1 MGVIRNALVVVAA
14 LVACSRDHG
23 VPGVKTMKPDGFP
36 ALRGGGSARSPRIA
50 NYKIDARFD
59 AAKHSITAT
68 ETLTWT
74 NTGTSAV
81 SALPFHLYLNAFK
94 NNTSLF
100 MKTSH
105 GEMRGAKAADGGWG
119 WISIES
125 VQVGGVELI
134 SKWHVTPPVDDKLL
148 PPERIAPGDETVAEL
163 PLPQPVAAGTNV
175 EITFKFTSQLPEV
188 FARTG
193 FNGDF
198 NMVGQWFPKIGVRSG
213 PPGLEHWDCQWF
225 SAHTEFFADFG
236 TYDVNL
242 TVPNTYRVAATGVLA
257 ATNESAG
264 NTRTLSYHAE
274 DVHDFA
280 WMADPLMN
288 VMTGQA
294 KLEDGPVEVRV
305 YYHNE
310 QKEFAQRHLEAGI
323 GAIERFSA
331 SYVPYPW
338 PIMSIIDPPP
348 EAAAGAGGMEY
359 PTLVTTGF
367 DSVYMRPGMRV
378 PEYVTVHEVGHN
390 WFQGM
395 LASNE
400 FEEAWLDEGVNDYAD
415 AKAMDEIYGASTSGI
430 DWMGWQA
437 QMFAL
442 RRAVALDPSSF
453 PSPIATAAYAF
464 VDGQNYGEATY
475 VSTMRALRTLE
486 QTVGP
491 TKFAAAMKV
500 YAKTYAFKHPTGRD
514 LFATLEKELG
524 QDLTWFFVPVFQQVG
539 GLKLS
544 IRSTECRPSQPDR
557 GVFGDG
563 SNRKTIS
570 PDGDASK
577 ETGAFDCEVIVQ
589 STGTIHIPVDIE
601 FRFADGSAQTG
612 SWPDRGGETWKRFML
627 KTSSRLTEV
636 KLDPENKIG
645 LDSPVRHHERLE
657 GDGAASLRT
666 AAWFSSLAQTLM
678 EVVGP

>member
-1 MGVIRNALVVVAA
+1 M
-14 LVACSRDHG
+14 
-23 VPGVKTMKPDGFP
+23 
-36 ALRGGGSARSPRIA
+36 
-50 NYKIDARFD
+50 
-59 AAKHSITAT
+59 
-68 ETLTWT
+68 
-74 NTGTSAV
+74 
-81 SALPFHLYLNAFK
+81 
-94 NNTSLF
+94 
-100 MKTSH
+100 
-105 GEMRGAKAADGGWG
+105 
-119 WISIES
+119 
-125 VQVGGVELI
+125 
-134 SKWHVTPPVDDKLL
+134 
-148 PPERIAPGDETVAEL
+148 
-163 PLPQPVAAGTNV
+163 
-175 EITFKFTSQLPEV
+175 

-193 FNGDF
+193 YKGDF

-213 PPGLEHWDCQWF
+213 PPGLERWDCQWF

-257 ATNESAG
+257 SSNESAG

-305 YYHNE
+305 YYHAE

-331 SYVPYPW
+331 AYVPYPW

-348 EAAAGAGGMEY
+348 EAAEGAGGMEY
-359 PTLVTTGF
+359 PTLVTTAV
-367 DSVYMRPGMRV
+367 DSVFARPGVRI

-400 FEEAWLDEGVNDYAD
+400 FEEAWLDEGVNEYAD
-415 AKAMDEIYGASTSGI
+415 AKAMDEIYGAGTSGI

-437 QMFAL
+437 QVFAL
-442 RRAVALDPSSF
+442 RRAIALDPSSF

-464 VDGQNYGEATY
+464 VDGQNYAEATY

-514 LFATLEKELG
+514 LYATLEKELG
-524 QDLTWFFVPVFQQVG
+524 QDLTWFFMPVFQQVG

-563 SNRKTIS
+563 SNRKSI
-570 PDGDASK
+570 GADADPSK
-577 ETGAFDCEVIVQ
+577 ESGAFDCEVVLQ
-589 STGTIHIPVDIE
+589 NTGTIHVPVDVE

-612 SWPDRGGETWKRFML
+612 SWPDRGETWKRFIL

-636 KLDPENKIG
+636 KLDPDNKIG
-645 LDSPVRHHERLE
+645 LDSPMRHHERLE